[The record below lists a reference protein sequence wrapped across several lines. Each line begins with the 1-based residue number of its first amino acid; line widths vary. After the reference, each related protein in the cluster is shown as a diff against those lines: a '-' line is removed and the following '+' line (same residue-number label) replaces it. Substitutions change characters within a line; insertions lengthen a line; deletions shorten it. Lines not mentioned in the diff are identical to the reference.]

1 MILLLLFVFDSRIC
15 GLICILLYVAVSQA
29 NLRYKVSVNMKK
41 RWISLF
47 VENDIGVLAK
57 ISGLFSGK
65 SYNLESLTVGTTEDP
80 TISRM
85 TIGLNSDDIT
95 FEQIKKQLNRMV
107 EVIKV
112 LDFTNTSTHMK
123 EILFIKIK
131 NCSKEDKTEIFQI
144 AEVFKVSVTDYGT
157 DSILLEC
164 VQTEMKNDALIRLLT
179 SQFKQTEVV
188 RGGSVAIESISMTD
202 R

>member
-1 MILLLLFVFDSRIC
+1 
-15 GLICILLYVAVSQA
+15 
-29 NLRYKVSVNMKK
+29 MKK
-41 RWISLF
+41 RWISLY
-47 VENDIGVLAK
+47 VENDVGVLAK

-80 TISRM
+80 TVSRI

-95 FEQIKKQLNRMV
+95 FEQIQKQLNRMV

-112 LDFTNTSTHMK
+112 LDFTDIPTHMK
-123 EILFIKIK
+123 EILVIKIK
-131 NCSKEDKTEIFQI
+131 NCSKQEINEIFQI
-144 AEVFKVSVTDYGT
+144 ASVFKASVVDYGT

-164 VQTEMKNDALIRLLT
+164 VRTEKKNNDIIKLLT
-179 SQFKQTEVV
+179 SQFRNVEVV
-188 RGGSVAIESISMTD
+188 RGGSVAIESISMSD

>member
-1 MILLLLFVFDSRIC
+1 MGI
-15 GLICILLYVAVSQA
+15 
-29 NLRYKVSVNMKK
+29 KMKK

-112 LDFTNTSTHMK
+112 LDFTNTPTHMK
-123 EILFIKIK
+123 EILFVKIK
-131 NCSKEDKTEIFQI
+131 NCSKEDKTELFQI
-144 AEVFKVSVTDYGT
+144 ADVFKVSVADYGA
-157 DSILLEC
+157 DSMLLEC
-164 VQTEMKNDALIRLLT
+164 VQTETRNDALIKLLT
-179 SQFKQTEVV
+179 VRFKQLEVV
-188 RGGSVAIESISMTD
+188 RGGSVGIESISMTD